1 MLNVRRVNNMSILAI
16 IKGTPIW
23 VWILFAFLIKRGINA
38 LYDREM
44 RIQRLFFMPVL
55 FLIWAVY
62 SVLNET
68 TFPNSA
74 FLALIVGIIVGGG
87 IGWGLWR
94 SQPRLKKGSENG
106 LIIRS
111 GTPLTLSLI
120 LTVFI
125 VKFIISAMMNINSNL
140 LYSFN
145 FNLLFGFICGLSDG
159 VFWGGTLNLFIHYNR
174 AC

>member
-1 MLNVRRVNNMSILAI
+1 MSILAI

-23 VWILFAFLIKRGINA
+23 VWILLAFLIKRGINA

-44 RIQRLFFMPVL
+44 RIDRLFFMPVL

-74 FLALIVGIIVGGG
+74 FLALIVGILVGGV

-94 SQPRLKKGSENG
+94 SQPRLRKGNENG

-125 VKFIISAMMNINSNL
+125 VKFIISAIMSIHSNL
-140 LYSFN
+140 LYSYN

-159 VFWGGTLNLFIHYNR
+159 VFWGGTLNLFIPYYKNKKE
-174 AC
+174 

>member
-1 MLNVRRVNNMSILAI
+1 MSILGI

-23 VWILFAFLIKRGINA
+23 IWILFVFLINRGIRA

-44 RIQRLFFMPVL
+44 RIERLFFMPIL

-68 TFPNSA
+68 IFQNSA
-74 FLALIVGIIVGGG
+74 FIALIVGIVVGGG
-87 IGWGLWR
+87 IGWGLWSNR
-94 SQPRLKKGSENG
+94 PRLRKGNEDGS
-106 LIIRS
+106 IIRS

-120 LTVFI
+120 LIVFI
-125 VKFIISAMMNINSNL
+125 VKFVISAMMNINSNL

-159 VFWGGTLNLFIHYNR
+159 VFWGVTLNLFIPYYKNNKK
-174 AC
+174 A